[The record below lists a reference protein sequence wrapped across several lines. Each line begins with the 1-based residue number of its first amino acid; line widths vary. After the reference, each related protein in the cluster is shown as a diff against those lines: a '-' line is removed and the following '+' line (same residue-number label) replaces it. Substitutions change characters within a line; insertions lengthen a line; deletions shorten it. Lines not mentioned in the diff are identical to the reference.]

1 MAIEDYKIMEL
12 LAVQLNA
19 VSESFLAVTELWNE
33 ELAARFPNADHHECR
48 QLMRQDGDKWVP
60 YSPVRCAGW
69 HCRLCGSPTNIMGH
83 HHCQQ

>member
-12 LAVQLNA
+12 LAVQ
-19 VSESFLAVTELWNE
+19 WNE

-69 HCRLCGSPTNIMGH
+69 HCHLCGSPTNIMGH